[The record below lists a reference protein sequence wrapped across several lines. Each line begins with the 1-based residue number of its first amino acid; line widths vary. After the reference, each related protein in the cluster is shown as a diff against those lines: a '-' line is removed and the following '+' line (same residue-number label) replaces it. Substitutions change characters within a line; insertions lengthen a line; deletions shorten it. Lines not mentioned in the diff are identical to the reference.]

1 MLNSDTIFDLFFDN
15 IKKLFYPE
23 DWLEFDANFSKS
35 ELFTML
41 LVDRHGEM
49 IMSQIAD
56 HINLP
61 MSTASGMVD
70 RLVKTGYL
78 KRERSELDRR
88 IVLIKLTEQGKDL
101 INKLKGMILYYIGK
115 INESLTSEEIQ
126 LLSKIIGKI
135 INVINDLGREKSL
148 SESQEEVNKIKK
160 IQIE

>member
-1 MLNSDTIFDLFFDN
+1 MNSDTIFDLFFDN

-101 INKLKGMILYYIGK
+101 INKLKEMILYYIGK

-135 INVINDLGREKSL
+135 INVINDLGQEKSL